1 MRLRGP
7 LLLAAVMGALSL
19 AGGVALAAAGSL
31 DATFGDGGKAL
42 TSFGPPI
49 DNESANAVA
58 VQPDGKILAAGI
70 HQHSGGYDF
79 ALARYNPNGTLDGGF
94 GGDGRV
100 TTDFAGYGRANA
112 LVIRRDGKIVVAGHG
127 VDSSFADFAL
137 ARYNPNGTLDKTFG
151 GGDGKVTTNFGE
163 RTYEEIYG
171 LVLQPDGK
179 LVAAGST
186 GRVSDTQLFHDDV
199 ALARY
204 NPNGTLDSSFGGGD
218 GKVTT
223 DVGPGNDVATDL
235 VLQSD
240 GKLAAAGLSARRA
253 GRYEPARFL
262 LIRYRPDGTRDRT
275 FGQGGIVTTG
285 FGAVDSGAYG
295 LVLQPDGRL
304 VAAGY
309 ADRAGSVEQFAL
321 ARYEADGD
329 LDPSFGGGDGMV
341 MTPMGSWGGYAYD
354 LARQRDG
361 KLVAAGSTSVFALAR
376 YNPNGTLDGTFGG
389 DGRVFTSFRNGYEAA
404 LAVTVQRDGRVV
416 AAGSSERVNFVTE
429 VYEEDFALARY
440 TAE

>member
-1 MRLRGP
+1 M
-7 LLLAAVMGALSL
+7 
-19 AGGVALAAAGSL
+19 
-31 DATFGDGGKAL
+31 
-42 TSFGPPI
+42 
-49 DNESANAVA
+49 A

-79 ALARYNPNGTLDGGF
+79 ALARYNPNGTLDKTF

-137 ARYNPNGTLDKTFG
+137 ARYNPNGTLD
-151 GGDGKVTTNFGE
+151 
-163 RTYEEIYG
+163 
-171 LVLQPDGK
+171 
-179 LVAAGST
+179 
-186 GRVSDTQLFHDDV
+186 
-199 ALARY
+199 
-204 NPNGTLDSSFGGGD
+204 SSFGGD

-223 DVGPGNDVATDL
+223 DVGPGNDVAMDL

-240 GKLAAAGLSARRA
+240 GKLVAAGLSARRA

-329 LDPSFGGGDGMV
+329 LDPSFGGGDGRV

-354 LARQRDG
+354 LARQRDC

-404 LAVTVQRDGRVV
+404 LAVTV
-416 AAGSSERVNFVTE
+416 
-429 VYEEDFALARY
+429 
-440 TAE
+440 